1 MSIIYNNQVVAGKY
15 TQQVVA
21 DADTVNAGIIK
32 IATEEQINE
41 GTDNTTV
48 VTPFYLA
55 QKQDKISAGDGIVID
70 NNEISCTINPDEQT
84 IVRKNNGTMQCIGQL
99 TKSNTLKFDW
109 EGTQAEYNVAY
120 LNGIIQPDWYCY
132 ITDDESIVDYGD
144 VANQS
149 LSNLKQ
155 EGEDRFNNKANI
167 DLDNLSS
174 VGQSKL
180 DIKADK
186 ATTLE
191 GYGITDGLNKNQITN
206 CLLEIPQRINLE
218 LNNGT
223 LTLKA
228 GSEVIVPNGF
238 EADGVTKKFDYVTIL
253 QDEILNALPWEIG
266 EFFVVHGFSANALV
280 KSFTSGDTAP
290 QPINGQWWYDTGN
303 NKIKKADG
311 TSWNEIGCSLPV
323 GIINS
328 SDGASVTSIDQ
339 VFNGIGYIGSTV
351 WVDKGV
357 KGLIP
362 SGRNED
368 ETLKNIEFTTNKVIT
383 RTFANTVNCDCD
395 FLINATN
402 IYYGVKRDN
411 IYYYDSDKNYNI
423 SNGSVISGAVIGF
436 GSIVNGSISLKVNHV
451 FRAVA
456 HNDLTKAVD
465 NLLNK
470 QQITN
475 CILEIPQ
482 RIKIE
487 LNNGALTLK
496 AGSEVI
502 IPNGFEADGVT
513 PKFNYV
519 TIEEDTSNNFSWMT
533 MPGLLTWRPNNSY
546 FDAVIVDNQF
556 SGDSTPASPREGIVW
571 YDTTTNK
578 VKRHNGTDWSEDNLA
593 LPLGYATA
601 KTSGGVECFQVF
613 NGMGYIGFTVW
624 VDKGVKCLIPN
635 GRNQDG
641 TLNNIEYTFDK
652 VVALETN
659 NDPSQDSKLFM
670 QVNDNGVVTH
680 FFNTT
685 LTEGKRK
692 DITSNTNGNFFL
704 TDENRMVYVT
714 NGVPGN
720 TARRCVLANNCY
732 ITDNIVRNM
741 EIKLPFKA
749 VDYNDKSAVS
759 GWGMPSNK
767 YIDLTLGAPGAT
779 YTAPANGY
787 FILDCPSSSSPFSI
801 WAGCSK
807 NGQLWF
813 DGRANT
819 KGNIQWT
826 SPPCK
831 RGSVMTLYWSNLNTA
846 NVAQFRFY
854 YAEGDQ

>member
-1 MSIIYNNQVVAGKY
+1 MTVQAQNSVQYYNGPIEIGTELSIVEFTFIDNSHVSAKVRGNTEVWQYGYDYTVSGAQTLIRTITVQRRVAENEVLAVYLDVPITQNISPEEGGNFPASTNEYVLDKLTHISQMLDERVKRSLQISIDTPFSGTLPAPEPNKALKISSDGNSFVMSDYDPDTALALTEDFKNQAQQAAIEALSSQTAAANSENNAKSSETIASQKANQVSNIYEQAVPELTSII
-15 TQQVVA
+15 
-21 DADTVNAGIIK
+21 
-32 IATEEQINE
+32 
-41 GTDNTTV
+41 DN
-48 VTPFYLA
+48 
-55 QKQDKISAGDGIVID
+55 GVI
-70 NNEISCTINPDEQT
+70 T
-84 IVRKNNGTMQCIGQL
+84 
-99 TKSNTLKFDW
+99 
-109 EGTQAEYNVAY
+109 
-120 LNGIIQPDWYCY
+120 
-132 ITDDESIVDYGD
+132 
-144 VANQS
+144 
-149 LSNLKQ
+149 LSNASNAL
-155 EGEDRFNNKANI
+155 R
-167 DLDNLSS
+167 
-174 VGQSKL
+174 
-180 DIKADK
+180 
-186 ATTLE
+186 TT
-191 GYGITDGLNKNQITN
+191 QITN
-206 CLLEIPQRINLE
+206 CILEIPQRINLE

-266 EFFVVHGFSANALV
+266 EFFVVHGFSANALII
-280 KSFTSGDTAP
+280 SFVSSDIAP
-290 QPINGQWWYDTGN
+290 QPINGHWWYDTGS
-303 NKIKKADG
+303 NKIKTADG
-311 TSWNEIGCSLPV
+311 TSWSEAGCSLPI
-323 GIINS
+323 GIVNS
-328 SDGASVTSIDQ
+328 SDGASVTSVDQ

-533 MPGLLTWRPNNSY
+533 RPGLLTWRPNNSY

-578 VKRHNGTDWSEDNLA
+578 V
-593 LPLGYATA
+593 
-601 KTSGGVECFQVF
+601 
-613 NGMGYIGFTVW
+613 
-624 VDKGVKCLIPN
+624 
-635 GRNQDG
+635 
-641 TLNNIEYTFDK
+641 TF
-652 VVALETN
+652 
-659 NDPSQDSKLFM
+659 
-670 QVNDNGVVTH
+670 
-680 FFNTT
+680 
-685 LTEGKRK
+685 R
-692 DITSNTNGNFFL
+692 
-704 TDENRMVYVT
+704 
-714 NGVPGN
+714 VPP
-720 TARRCVLANNCY
+720 R
-732 ITDNIVRNM
+732 
-741 EIKLPFKA
+741 
-749 VDYNDKSAVS
+749 
-759 GWGMPSNK
+759 
-767 YIDLTLGAPGAT
+767 
-779 YTAPANGY
+779 
-787 FILDCPSSSSPFSI
+787 
-801 WAGCSK
+801 
-807 NGQLWF
+807 
-813 DGRANT
+813 
-819 KGNIQWT
+819 
-826 SPPCK
+826 
-831 RGSVMTLYWSNLNTA
+831 
-846 NVAQFRFY
+846 
-854 YAEGDQ
+854 